1 MSSRPRISFHHTLAF
16 RLTLWYAGIF
26 SLTSC
31 VAFLMFYLLFI
42 SVIRDRVDRDLLEQ
56 EERFS
61 SVLASQG
68 MGALRNAAVIETQ
81 AAGERKIF
89 FRLFSRS
96 GQMFSSS
103 NMSYWRDIDMG
114 SDAVSQLAAGRSR
127 VFDTTEVSGRKNEV
141 RVLYSIIGPGVVLQL
156 GQSMESSS
164 RFIETFKDIFIIT
177 MAFLLA
183 LAAFIGWFMAKKA
196 LSGLEEV
203 THTAQRISR
212 DALGER
218 VPIKHRGHEID
229 LLATTFNRMLDRI
242 ENLVTGIKEMSDNIA
257 HDLKSP
263 LTKLRGSAE
272 VALTTDAPLEE
283 YRIMAADTIEE
294 CDRLLDTINAML
306 VISRTEAGVGELQM
320 EDLDAAEV
328 VREACDLFQP
338 LAEEG
343 GVSLAC
349 RVPYSCPSRGDVGM
363 IQRMVANLVD
373 NAVKYTP
380 SGGAVDVAV
389 KEKNRNLV
397 SIAVKDTGIGI
408 SQEDLPRIF
417 ERFYR
422 SDPSRSQAGAGLGLS
437 LARAVARAH
446 GGEIY
451 VTSAPGKGSMFAVI
465 LPKTAQPSS

>member
-31 VAFLMFYLLFI
+31 VAFLMFYLLFV

-96 GQMFSSS
+96 GQVFSSS
-103 NMSYWRDIDMG
+103 NMSYWRDIDIG
-114 SDAVSQLAAGRSR
+114 SEAVSQLAAGRR
-127 VFDTTEVSGRKNEV
+127 QVFDTIEVSGRKNEV

-164 RFIETFKDIFIIT
+164 RFIETFKDIFVIT
-177 MAFLLA
+177 MVFLLA

-242 ENLVTGIKEMSDNIA
+242 ENLVTGIKEMSENIA

-343 GVSLAC
+343 GVSLTC
-349 RVPYSCPSRGDVGM
+349 RVPHSCPFRGDVGM
-363 IQRMVANLVD
+363 IQRMIANLVD

-389 KEKNRNLV
+389 KEENRNFV
-397 SIAVKDTGIGI
+397 SLAVRDTGIGI

-437 LARAVARAH
+437 LARAVVRAH

-451 VTSAPGKGSMFAVI
+451 VSSAPGKGSMFAVI
-465 LPKTAQPSS
+465 LPKTEQPSS

>member
-31 VAFLMFYLLFI
+31 VAFLMFYLLFV

-96 GQMFSSS
+96 GQVFSSS
-103 NMSYWRDIDMG
+103 NMSYWRDIDIG
-114 SDAVSQLAAGRSR
+114 SEAVSQLAAGRR
-127 VFDTTEVSGRKNEV
+127 QVFDTIEVSGRKNEV

-164 RFIETFKDIFIIT
+164 RFIETFKDIFVIT
-177 MAFLLA
+177 MVFLLA

-242 ENLVTGIKEMSDNIA
+242 ENLVTGIKEMSENIA

-343 GVSLAC
+343 GVSLTC
-349 RVPYSCPSRGDVGM
+349 RVPHSCPFRGDVGM
-363 IQRMVANLVD
+363 IQRMIANLVD

-389 KEKNRNLV
+389 KEENRNFV
-397 SIAVKDTGIGI
+397 SIAVRDTGIGI

-437 LARAVARAH
+437 LARAVVRAH

-451 VTSAPGKGSMFAVI
+451 VSSAPGKGSMFTVI
-465 LPKTAQPSS
+465 LPKTEQPSS